1 MPTKIEAK
9 EHILGK
15 IFSDDYV
22 FDIPMFQRPY
32 VWEEET
38 VQQLLDDIKN
48 AKEMGGDE
56 PYFLGSIVLVRS
68 DGELKSQVVDG
79 QQRLTTLTMLFCV
92 LRELSNNHTIRTDL
106 DKRVR
111 AASDAIGGVEGKV
124 RLSIRPQDQG
134 FFEKYV
140 QKNNSSEAYLSFNTK
155 AKDLPDSQKNIAQ
168 NIKKLHSELEKLD
181 EGTRLDVAKYIDQN
195 CYLVVVSASDVESA
209 YRIFSVMNNR
219 GIPLSP
225 TDILKADVIGKMPSG
240 SQEKYAKRWEDIEV
254 DLGRDNFRELFA
266 HIRTIYRKDKLRG
279 SLQREFQQYV
289 LGALNPQKS
298 VDFFDDVLEPYAD
311 VYEIVSEASYASTE
325 DAEKINELL
334 RHLNRL
340 DNFDWIPP
348 AMEYFRRNEGQTSS
362 LIKFTRDLER
372 LAYGLF
378 ILRAYDTER
387 IRRYGQVLT
396 AIERGDDLFADN
408 SPLQLDAKEK
418 VDIVE
423 KLDGDIYTQPRIT
436 KPLLLRLDSL
446 LADTGAKYD
455 QPVISIEHVLPQNPA
470 SDSDW
475 IKKLFPD
482 SDERDQWTHKLA
494 NLVLLSRR
502 KNSQASNYEFE
513 KKKGEYFQ
521 KNGTTTFALTT
532 QVVNQSKWTPELL
545 KNRQSELVGALK
557 KEWRLG

>member
-15 IFSDDYV
+15 VFSDDYV
-22 FDIPMFQRPY
+22 FDIPRYQRPY

-38 VQQLLDDIKN
+38 VQQLLDDIKD
-48 AKEMGGDE
+48 AKDRGGDE
-56 PYFLGSIVLVRS
+56 PYFLGSIVLMRS
-68 DGELKSQVVDG
+68 NSDVKSQVVDG

-92 LRELSNNHTIRTDL
+92 LRELSTNSTIRTDL

-111 AASDAIGGVEGKV
+111 AASDTIGGVEGKV
-124 RLSIRPQDQG
+124 RLSIRPQDQD

-140 QKNNSSEAYLSFNTK
+140 QKSNSSEAYLSLNTK
-155 AKDLPDSQKNIAQ
+155 NKVLPDSQNNIAQ
-168 NIKKLHSELEKLD
+168 NIKKLHAELEKLD
-181 EGTRLDVAKYIDQN
+181 EETRLDIAKYIDQN

-240 SQEKYAKRWEDIEV
+240 SEEKYAKRWEDIEV

-279 SLQREFQQYV
+279 SLQREFQEYV
-289 LGALNPQKS
+289 LGALNPQKA
-298 VDFFDDVLEPYAD
+298 VDFFDDVLEPYTD
-311 VYEIVSEASYASTE
+311 VYEIVSEANYASPE

-334 RHLNRL
+334 RYLNRL

-348 AMEYFRRNEGQTSS
+348 AMEYFRRNEGQTST

-396 AIERGDDLFADN
+396 SIEKGDDLFTEG
-408 SPLQLDAKEK
+408 SRLQLDTEEKKE
-418 VDIVE
+418 ILRRLE
-423 KLDGDIYTQPRIT
+423 GDIYTQPRIP
-436 KPLLLRLDSL
+436 KPLLLRLDNL

-475 IKKLFPD
+475 TKSFPD
-482 SDERDQWTHKLA
+482 PDERDEWTHKLA

-502 KNSQASNYEFE
+502 KNSQASNYDFN
-513 KKKGEYFQ
+513 KKKSEYFQ
-521 KNGTTTFALTT
+521 KNGTATFALTT
-532 QVVNQSKWTPELL
+532 QVVNESEWTRDVL
-545 KNRQSELVGALK
+545 KQRQSDLIDALK

>member
-1 MPTKIEAK
+1 M
-9 EHILGK
+9 GK
-15 IFSDDYV
+15 IFSDDYA
-22 FDIPMFQRPY
+22 FEIPMYQRPY
-32 VWEEET
+32 IWEEET
-38 VQQLLDDIKN
+38 VQQLLDDIKE
-48 AKEMGGDE
+48 AKERGGDE
-56 PYFLGSIVLVRS
+56 PYFLGSIVLIKN
-68 DGELKSQVVDG
+68 DGDAKSQVVDG

-92 LRELSNNHTIRTDL
+92 LRELSNDATIRADL

-111 AASDAIGGVEGKV
+111 AASDTIGGVEGKV
-124 RLSIRPQDQG
+124 RLSIRPQDQD

-140 QKNNSSEAYLSFNTK
+140 QKGNSSEAYLSLNTK
-155 AKDLPDSQKNIAQ
+155 NTDLPDSRKNIAQ
-168 NIKKLHSELEKLD
+168 NTKKLHAELEKLG
-181 EGTRLDVAKYIDQN
+181 EETRLDIAKYIDQN

-240 SQEKYAKRWEDIEV
+240 SEEKYAKRWEDIEV
-254 DLGRDNFRELFA
+254 DLGRDNFRDLFA

-279 SLQREFQQYV
+279 SLQREFQEYV
-289 LGALNPQKS
+289 LGTLNQQKA
-298 VDFFDDVLEPYAD
+298 VDFFDHVLEPYTD
-311 VYEIVSEASYASTE
+311 VYEIVSEANYASPE

-348 AMEYFRRNEGQTSS
+348 AMEYFRRNEGQTNI
-362 LIKFTRDLER
+362 LVEFTRDLER

-396 AIERGDDLFADN
+396 SIEKGDDLFAEG
-408 SPLQLDAKEK
+408 SRLQLDTEEK
-418 VDIVE
+418 REILRRLE
-423 KLDGDIYTQPRIT
+423 GDIYTQPRIPKT
-436 KPLLLRLDSL
+436 LLLRLDNL
-446 LADTGAKYD
+446 LADTGVKYD

-475 IKKLFPD
+475 TKLFPD
-482 SDERDQWTHKLA
+482 PDERDEWTHKLA

-502 KNSQASNYEFE
+502 KNSQASNYDFN
-513 KKKGEYFQ
+513 KKKSEYFQ
-521 KNGTTTFALTT
+521 KKGTATFALTT
-532 QVVNQSKWTPELL
+532 QVVNASEWTRDVLAQ
-545 KNRQSELVGALK
+545 RQSDLIDTLK
-557 KEWRLG
+557 KEWRLD

>member
-15 IFSDDYV
+15 VFSDDYV
-22 FDIPMFQRPY
+22 FDIPRYQRPY

-38 VQQLLDDIKN
+38 VQQLLDDIKD
-48 AKEMGGDE
+48 AKDRGGDE
-56 PYFLGSIVLVRS
+56 PYFLGSIVLMRS
-68 DGELKSQVVDG
+68 NSDVKSQVVDG

-92 LRELSNNHTIRTDL
+92 LRELSTNSTIRTDL

-111 AASDAIGGVEGKV
+111 AASDTIGGVEGKV
-124 RLSIRPQDQG
+124 RLSIRPQDQD

-140 QKNNSSEAYLSFNTK
+140 QKSNSSEAYLSLNTK
-155 AKDLPDSQKNIAQ
+155 NKVLPDSQNNIAQ
-168 NIKKLHSELEKLD
+168 NIKKLHAELEKLD
-181 EGTRLDVAKYIDQN
+181 EETRLDIAKYIDQN

-225 TDILKADVIGKMPSG
+225 TDILKADVIGKIPSG
-240 SQEKYAKRWEDIEV
+240 SEEKYAKRWEDIEV

-279 SLQREFQQYV
+279 SLQREFQEYV
-289 LGALNPQKS
+289 LGALNPQKA
-298 VDFFDDVLEPYAD
+298 VDFFDDVLEPYTD
-311 VYEIVSEASYASTE
+311 VYEIVSEANYASPE

-334 RHLNRL
+334 RYLNRL

-348 AMEYFRRNEGQTSS
+348 AMEYFRRNEGQTST

-396 AIERGDDLFADN
+396 SIEKGDDLFTEG
-408 SPLQLDAKEK
+408 SRLQLDTEEKKE
-418 VDIVE
+418 ILRRLE
-423 KLDGDIYTQPRIT
+423 GDIYTQPRIP
-436 KPLLLRLDSL
+436 KPLLLRLDNL

-475 IKKLFPD
+475 TKSFPD
-482 SDERDQWTHKLA
+482 PDERDEWTHKLA

-502 KNSQASNYEFE
+502 KNSQASNYDFN
-513 KKKGEYFQ
+513 KKKSEYFQ
-521 KNGTTTFALTT
+521 KNGTATFALTT
-532 QVVNQSKWTPELL
+532 QVVNESEWTRDVL
-545 KNRQSELVGALK
+545 KQRQSDLIDALK